1 MPPYQ
6 VIPKSE
12 YIQALIDKLI
22 DCLKDH
28 YEAYVIEWI
37 QKHIPKGVLICTVY
51 TCGAWFCNKACI
63 DMT

>member
-28 YEAYVIEWI
+28 HEAYVIEWI

-51 TCGAWFCNKACI
+51 TCGA
-63 DMT
+63 

>member
-51 TCGAWFCNKACI
+51 TCGA
-63 DMT
+63 